1 MPLQNHSKFCILKIT
16 LTILGETHSQ
26 IEHFVTVVL
35 GRNSFT
41 SQRSWSTDTQLQF
54 ILQRSHNCCVWQK
67 QLYLSKILVN
77 RHTTAVPIL
86 EIHFV
91 DFNQASFETFVHRYN
106 SFSLLC
112 WVETALPVKDCGQQ
126 THNCSSYFREV
137 TLWILIK

>member
-1 MPLQNHSKFCILKIT
+1 MPLQNHSKFCILKIS

-77 RHTTAVPIL
+77 RQKTGL
-86 EIHFV
+86 Y
-91 DFNQASFETFVHRYN
+91 S
-106 SFSLLC
+106 
-112 WVETALPVKDCGQQ
+112 K
-126 THNCSSYFREV
+126 EV
-137 TLWILIK
+137 TLWILTMHLFKIPSQIEHFVNVVFGKNSFTCQRSWSTNIKLVHTLKKSLCEF

>member
-77 RHTTAVPIL
+77 RQKTGL
-86 EIHFV
+86 Y
-91 DFNQASFETFVHRYN
+91 S
-106 SFSLLC
+106 
-112 WVETALPVKDCGQQ
+112 K
-126 THNCSSYFREV
+126 EV
-137 TLWILIK
+137 TLWILTMHLFKIPSQIEHFVNVVFGKNSFTCQRSWSTNIKLVHTLKKSLCEF

>member
-54 ILQRSHNCCVWQK
+54 ILQKSQNCCV
-67 QLYLSKILVN
+67 L
-77 RHTTAVPIL
+77 
-86 EIHFV
+86 
-91 DFNQASFETFVHRYN
+91 
-106 SFSLLC
+106 
-112 WVETALPVKDCGQQ
+112 VETALPLKDLGQQ
-126 THNCSSYFREV
+126 TKNWF
-137 TLWILIK
+137 IL